1 MGIAT
6 LTNKK
11 ENSAIHTTYK
21 AAAAAAAKTNKYHCI
36 ILNFYFKRA
45 RLVSLK

>member
-21 AAAAAAAKTNKYHCI
+21 AAAAAAKTNKYHCVI
-36 ILNFYFKRA
+36 VNFYFKRA